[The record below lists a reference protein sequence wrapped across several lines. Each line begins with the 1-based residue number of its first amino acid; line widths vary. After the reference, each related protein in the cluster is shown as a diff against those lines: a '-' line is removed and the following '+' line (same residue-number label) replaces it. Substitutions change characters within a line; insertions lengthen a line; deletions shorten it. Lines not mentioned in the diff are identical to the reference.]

1 MEIQAIPS
9 MVAQE
14 VNMVPHTQAHTLAHQ
29 YHRLHLR
36 GIAGIVKLRLN
47 FILIEINAKDLG
59 IDEIKITVI
68 AFSAWKILKIMTHYV
83 VFVKSNIL

>member
-14 VNMVPHTQAHTLAHQ
+14 INMVAQEVNMVPHIQVHTLAHQ
-29 YHRLHLR
+29 YHHLHGLV
-36 GIAGIVKLRLN
+36 GIVTLRLN

-68 AFSAWKILKIMTHYV
+68 AFSA
-83 VFVKSNIL
+83 